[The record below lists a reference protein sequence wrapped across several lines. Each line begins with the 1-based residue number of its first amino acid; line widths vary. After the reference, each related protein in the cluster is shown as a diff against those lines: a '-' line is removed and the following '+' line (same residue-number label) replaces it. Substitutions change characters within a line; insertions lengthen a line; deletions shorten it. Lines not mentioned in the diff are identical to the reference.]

1 MIYLH
6 KIIPL
11 FFSPLIL
18 FMALIFYGAYAKKKG
33 ACYTGITLLY
43 LLSTPIVSDEIFR
56 FTEDYAVKKTI
67 STIPKANAIV
77 VLSGTISHTKSEDGL
92 VEQWGTPN
100 RFFGGIA
107 LIKAQK
113 SDQLIFTKALM
124 PWSTSKTTEG
134 DVLKKMALSLG
145 VPEASIHLTKEVQNT
160 RDEAVEVKAVL
171 NIENPE
177 VILVTSAFHM
187 ARAKKLFEREGIRV
201 IPYPVDFMVAIDATT
216 PMDFL
221 PNTHALWLTDTA
233 VREFIGRLYYKFVS
247 LS

>member
-1 MIYLH
+1 
-6 KIIPL
+6 
-11 FFSPLIL
+11 
-18 FMALIFYGAYAKKKG
+18 MALTLYGTYVKKKW

-43 LLSTPIVSDEIFR
+43 LLATPIVSDQIFR

-67 STIPKANAIV
+67 STLPKVDAIV
-77 VLSGTISHTKSEDGL
+77 VLSGSISHPKSEDGL
-92 VEQWGTPN
+92 VEEWGDPD

-113 SDQLIFTKALM
+113 SDQIIFTKALM

-145 VPEASIHLTKEVQNT
+145 VPEASIRLTKQVQNT
-160 RDEAVEVKAVL
+160 RDEAVEVRAVL
-171 NIENPE
+171 NSANPE

-187 ARAKKLFEREGIRV
+187 TRAKKLFEREGIRV
-201 IPYPVDFMVAIDATT
+201 IPYPVDFRVSIDSTT
-216 PMDFL
+216 PTSFL
-221 PNTHALWLTDTA
+221 PNTHALGLTDIA

-247 LS
+247 